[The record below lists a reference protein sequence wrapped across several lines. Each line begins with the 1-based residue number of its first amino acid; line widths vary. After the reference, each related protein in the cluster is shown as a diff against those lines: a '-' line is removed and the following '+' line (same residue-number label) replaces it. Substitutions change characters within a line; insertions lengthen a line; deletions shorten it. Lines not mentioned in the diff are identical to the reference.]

1 MDSRIREALEKIEEM
16 GTHDTLEG
24 RSLIDG
30 SVIPSQ
36 HIVTNYARIARE
48 ALALLTAEPEPCE
61 DARKVAAQV
70 SAVFGV
76 SRPQV
81 SGDPGNDPAL
91 DRATEGIA
99 AYASQVADKRAEDLR
114 ALREAL
120 EPFADADCEDERYS
134 DEDNPQ
140 LLSCEEYGKPRA
152 EWCAVCNAK
161 EALAATEPKP

>member
-1 MDSRIREALEKIEEM
+1 MDSRIKEALEKIEAL

-36 HIVTNYARIARE
+36 HIVTNFARIAHD
-48 ALALLTAEPEPCE
+48 ALVLLTSEPEPCE
-61 DARKVAAQV
+61 DALACAARCWTITV
-70 SAVFGV
+70 EWFH
-76 SRPQV
+76 
-81 SGDPGNDPAL
+81 GNAKE
-91 DRATEGIA
+91 RMAKEIA
-99 AYASQVADKRAEDLR
+99 AYASQVADKRAEELR

-134 DEDNPQ
+134 DEDAPQ

-161 EALAATEPKP
+161 QALAATEPKPSAKEN